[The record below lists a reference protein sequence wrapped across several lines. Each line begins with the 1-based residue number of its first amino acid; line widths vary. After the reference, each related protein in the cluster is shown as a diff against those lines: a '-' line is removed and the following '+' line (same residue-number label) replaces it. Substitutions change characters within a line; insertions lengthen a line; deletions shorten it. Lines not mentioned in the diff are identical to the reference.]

1 MVLGTHFVW
10 LQLASGPD
18 LFHCRHRSP
27 GGDIQARMRRVLEV
41 IVAETGGHQGEGF
54 AKMVDEEM
62 LR

>member
-1 MVLGTHFVW
+1 
-10 LQLASGPD
+10 
-18 LFHCRHRSP
+18 
-27 GGDIQARMRRVLEV
+27 MRRVLEV